1 MKADELRA
9 LCRRVA
15 TAWKVYRMDDRDQ
28 DSYYAV
34 ADAHRAMSMVNAN
47 ASEQVAAGI
56 TEALDDERRQTQR
69 RMIAALYWLAGA
81 CFLQSDMA
89 RARAGAEVYGALA
102 VTPMRYS
109 LEQHSC
115 GMAHWSA
122 ANAMERAL

>member
-1 MKADELRA
+1 MKADEMRA
-9 LCRRVA
+9 QALAARVPGLLM
-15 TAWKVYRMDDRDQ
+15 VVGSDV
-28 DSYYAV
+28 V
-34 ADAHRAMSMVNAN
+34 A
-47 ASEQVAAGI
+47 
-56 TEALDDERRQTQR
+56 ALDDERRQTQR

-89 RARAGAEVYGALA
+89 RSRAGAEVYGALA
-102 VTPMRYS
+102 LTPMRYS